1 MTDCPIGKVTVR
13 RLIRL
18 AALTLSVF
26 AARKAEPGEDASV
39 SVDRARRFAAF
50 VQNDKEP
57 VS

>member
-26 AARKAEPGEDASV
+26 AGRKGSHGEDPATA
-39 SVDRARRFAAF
+39 VDRARRFAAF
-50 VQNDKEP
+50 VQSDDE